1 MNREKKKLGAWFP
14 KASVRKTRLGDDN
27 RPSLSLTTALATIF
41 RSSQQVIKGATYDPT
56 EVTSISILLF
66 YQYAKPQWSEARK
79 LEAVRFVESTGARLN
94 LGGRVRVACEGAD
107 KKKEAD
113 AQFQSKHPMG
123 SMSPITSHT

>member
-1 MNREKKKLGAWFP
+1 LVTIIAHR
-14 KASVRKTRLGDDN
+14 
-27 RPSLSLTTALATIF
+27 SLTTALATIF

-94 LGGRVRVACEGAD
+94 LGGRVRVACEGVD

-123 SMSPITSHT
+123 SMSPITSHI